1 MKKSLIA
8 IVAVMGVGLAG
19 CQETGLGPKQTVGGL
34 TGAVAG
40 GLLGNQIGGGEG
52 RVIATAAGAVIGGF
66 VGASIGKM
74 MDDNDRRLAYEAQS
88 RALEYGRS
96 GAPVSWNNP
105 DNGHYGQIVPT
116 QAYTTNNLT
125 CRDYTHTIYIDG
137 QPQTARG
144 QACRQ
149 ADGTWRP
156 VS

>member
-1 MKKSLIA
+1 MKMKTIA
-8 IVAVMGVGLAG
+8 VVALTSIALAG
-19 CQETGLGPKQTVGGL
+19 CQGVTGPKETVGGL

-40 GLLGNQIGGGEG
+40 GLLGSQIGQGEG
-52 RVIATAAGAVIGGF
+52 RMVAIAAGTALGALIGTS
-66 VGASIGKM
+66 VGRSL
-74 MDDNDRRLAYEAQS
+74 DENDRRYAYEAQN

-96 GAPVSWNNP
+96 GAPVSWSNP
-105 DNGHYGQIVPT
+105 DSGHSGQVVPT

-149 ADGTWRP
+149 SDGTWKP
-156 VS
+156 VG

>member
-1 MKKSLIA
+1 MNMKSATLIA
-8 IVAVMGVGLAG
+8 IIGMALAG
-19 CQETGLGPKQTVGGL
+19 CQGTMGPKQTIGGL

-40 GLLGNQIGGGEG
+40 GVIGNQFGGGAG
-52 RVIATAAGAVIGGF
+52 KVAATAAGAAIGALAGS
-66 VGASIGKM
+66 AIGQAL
-74 MDDNDRRLAYEAQS
+74 DENDRRYAGEAQY

-96 GAPVSWNNP
+96 GAPVSWDNP
-105 DNGHYGQIVPT
+105 DTGHRGQFVPT
-116 QAYTTNNLT
+116 QAYTVNSLT

-149 ADGTWRP
+149 SDGTWKP

>member
-1 MKKSLIA
+1 MKSKSIA
-8 IVAVMGVGLAG
+8 VIAVAGIALAG
-19 CQETGLGPKQTVGGL
+19 CQGGPKETFGGL

-40 GLLGNQIGGGEG
+40 GVIGSQIGSGEG
-52 RVIATAAGAVIGGF
+52 RVLAIAAGTAL
-66 VGASIGKM
+66 GALAGSSIGRM
-74 MDDNDRRLAYEAQS
+74 MDENDRRYAYDAQS

-105 DNGHYGQIVPT
+105 DTGHHGQVVPT

-144 QACRQ
+144 HACRQ
-149 ADGTWRP
+149 SDGTWKP

>member
-1 MKKSLIA
+1 MKVNSIA
-8 IVAVMGVGLAG
+8 VIAVLGVALAG
-19 CQETGLGPKQTVGGL
+19 CQGTGLGSKEGVGGL

-40 GLLGNQIGGGEG
+40 GLLGSQIGGGGG
-52 RVIATAAGAVIGGF
+52 RIVAIAAGSALGAL
-66 VGASIGKM
+66 VGSSIGRSLDEM
-74 MDDNDRRLAYEAQS
+74 DRRYAYEAES

-105 DNGHYGQIVPT
+105 DSGHYGQVVPS

-149 ADGTWRP
+149 SDGTWKP